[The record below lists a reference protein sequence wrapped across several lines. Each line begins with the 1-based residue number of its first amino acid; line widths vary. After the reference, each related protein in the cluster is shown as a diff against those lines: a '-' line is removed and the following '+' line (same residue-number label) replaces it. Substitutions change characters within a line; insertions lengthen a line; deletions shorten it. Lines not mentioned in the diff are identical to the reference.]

1 MAIIIKSDM
10 TRLNGSYVTVEE
22 ADDYFSNLLV
32 AEAWEN
38 AEDDIK
44 VRALR
49 TATSQIDSLNFIGFK
64 LKPDQPLAFPRIN
77 RPLTDMELI
86 KYQTR
91 VVDIPQDVKKAT
103 LEQALWLI
111 KQVTQSSNEY
121 AEMQAQNIKSYT
133 VGDVS
138 ISFDL
143 ERHNNAQGICLSAK
157 TLISKYLVRYTKLI

>member
-1 MAIIIKSDM
+1 MAIIIKSDA
-10 TRLNGSYVTVEE
+10 TKLNGSYVTVEE
-22 ADDYFSNLLV
+22 ADDYFSNLLG

-38 AEDDIK
+38 AEADIK
-44 VRALR
+44 AKALK

-77 RPLTDMELI
+77 RQLSDMELI

-91 VVDIPQDVKKAT
+91 AVDIPSDIKKAT

-111 KQVTQSSNEY
+111 KQIAQSSDEY
-121 AEMQAQNIKSYT
+121 AEMQSQNIKNYT
-133 VGDVS
+133 VGDIS
-138 ISFDL
+138 ITFDL

-157 TLISKYLVRYTKLI
+157 TLINKYLVRYTKLI